1 MPLNADPSIT
11 DSPHAAVLDAARRGP
26 EQDDAVPLA
35 AFDALPRLGWWNA
48 YFLAKLALLWQGV
61 IGLHG
66 LENLAFA
73 AALLVPLRRRG
84 LAVARAWVAV
94 PVGLALLYHDSLL
107 PPLSRLFA
115 QASLVSSFSPSYLA
129 EIAQRFISWPA
140 VAAIVAAVA
149 GYSIVAQR
157 LRVGVLVMATLAV
170 LTVLQRP
177 AAPTLAGA
185 PPQASS
191 AAGGVAQ
198 SGAAGAAQ
206 GGAGGAA
213 QSAAGREPSD
223 LDAVLRERYASE
235 ATRQVPF
242 PKPVAAAVPF
252 DLIFLHVC
260 SMSWDDLRATGLD
273 RHRLLERLDIML
285 TRFNSAASYSGPAV
299 IRMLRAPCGQLPHGA
314 LYSQPEQSGC
324 YLMPALKQAGFDTR
338 LALNHDG
345 HFDDFLGIVRAQGNQ
360 GLQALPLDSLP
371 VAQRSFDDSP
381 IYDDLAVLRR
391 SAESAATGGAAR
403 VATYFNTISLHDG
416 NRLVGANSG
425 LNSLASYKLRLNKLL
440 DDIDAFMTELERGG
454 RRAVVV
460 LLPEHGAGFRGDRMQ
475 IAGMREVPTPAIT
488 QVPVGLKVLG
498 PGARRSG
505 EAMRV
510 DSPTSY
516 LAVSTL
522 IARLLE
528 RPPYGASGFAPADYA
543 RDLPATP
550 FIAENS
556 GTVML
561 GKDDKYFLRIGN
573 QGWSEYN
580 GAQP

>member
-1 MPLNADPSIT
+1 LNAEPSIN
-11 DSPHAAVLDAARRGP
+11 DLPHEAVRDAARRGP
-26 EQDDAVPLA
+26 EQDNAVPPA

-61 IGLHG
+61 IGLHA

-84 LAVARAWVAV
+84 LAVARACVAV
-94 PVGLALLYHDSLL
+94 PLGLVLLYHDSLL

-115 QASLVSSFSPSYLA
+115 QASLVSSFSPGYLA

-149 GYSIVAQR
+149 GYSIVAPR
-157 LRVGVLVMATLAV
+157 LRVGVLVLATLAV
-170 LTVLQRP
+170 LSMVQRP
-177 AAPTLAGA
+177 VAPAGV
-185 PPQASS
+185 PPPAS
-191 AAGGVAQ
+191 GGVND
-198 SGAAGAAQ
+198 AAQ
-206 GGAGGAA
+206 RTAE
-213 QSAAGREPSD
+213 REPSD
-223 LDAVLRERYASE
+223 LDAVLRERHASE
-235 ATRQVPF
+235 ATRQVAF
-242 PKPVAAAVPF
+242 PKPAPGAVPF
-252 DLIFLHVC
+252 DIIFLHVC

-273 RHRLLERLDIML
+273 RHRLLERLDIVL

-299 IRMLRAPCGQLPHGA
+299 IRMLRAPCGQTPHAA
-314 LYSQPEQSGC
+314 LYSQPGQNGC
-324 YLMPALKQAGFDTR
+324 YLMPALKQAGFENR

-360 GLQALPLDSLP
+360 GLQALPLDGLP

-391 SAESAATGGAAR
+391 SAESVASGGAPR

-425 LNSLASYKLRLNKLL
+425 LNSLASYKLRLIKLL
-440 DDIDAFMTELERGG
+440 DDLDAFMTELERGG

-460 LLPEHGAGFRGDRMQ
+460 LLPEHGAAFRGDRMQ

-522 IARLLE
+522 IVRLLE
-528 RPPYGASGFAPADYA
+528 RPPYGNNGFAPADYA